1 MTTPEMTNS
10 YEQNRLDFIAKQ
22 LEKTHTPREIT
33 IKYILS
39 HAQERKAQDAKEEA
53 EESERIARR
62 SLFAVIKDRDQLKEE
77 NDQLKAAA
85 AINEQAAEL
94 QLEAVAN
101 DRDYQKALL
110 EKERAAW
117 GKITRQLH
125 AKLDNMT
132 DALETAERQNQANID
147 NLTAVL
153 EARYNAESVYIE
165 KISDLM
171 DENQALKE
179 KLQAIQ
185 AIINTT
191 QTQERK

>member
-10 YEQNRLDFIAKQ
+10 YKQHRLEYMAKQ
-22 LEKTHTPREIT
+22 LERTNTPREMT

-39 HAQERKAQDAKEEA
+39 REQERKTQAAKEEA
-53 EESERIARR
+53 ENSERIARR
-62 SLFAVIKDRDQLKEE
+62 SLFAVIEDRDQLKEE

-85 AINEQAAEL
+85 AINEQAAAL

-101 DRDYQKALL
+101 DRDYQKTLL
-110 EKERAAW
+110 ENERAAW

-179 KLQAIQ
+179 KLHSIQ
-185 AIINTT
+185 AIIT
-191 QTQERK
+191 QP

>member
-10 YEQNRLDFIAKQ
+10 YEQNRLDFMAKQ
-22 LEKTHTPREIT
+22 LEKTNTPRELT

-39 HAQERKAQDAKEEA
+39 HDQERKA
-53 EESERIARR
+53 R
-62 SLFAVIKDRDQLKEE
+62 EE

-85 AINEQAAEL
+85 AINEQAAAL

-101 DRDYQKALL
+101 DRDYQKTLL
-110 EKERAAW
+110 ENERAAW

-132 DALETAERQNQANID
+132 DALETAERQNQADAD

-185 AIINTT
+185 AIIT
-191 QTQERK
+191 QP

>member
-1 MTTPEMTNS
+1 MTTPEITNS
-10 YEQNRLDFIAKQ
+10 HEQNRL
-22 LEKTHTPREIT
+22 L
-33 IKYILS
+33 
-39 HAQERKAQDAKEEA
+39 
-53 EESERIARR
+53 
-62 SLFAVIKDRDQLKEE
+62 EE

-85 AINEQAAEL
+85 AINEQAAAL

-110 EKERAAW
+110 ENERAAW

-132 DALETAERQNQANID
+132 DALETAERQNQADAD

-153 EARYNAESVYIE
+153 EAGFNAESVYIE
-165 KISDLM
+165 EISDLM

-179 KLQAIQ
+179 KLKAIL

-191 QTQERK
+191 QTQDTKG

>member
-1 MTTPEMTNS
+1 MTTPETTNS
-10 YEQNRLDFIAKQ
+10 YEQNRQDFIAKQ
-22 LEKTHTPREIT
+22 LEKTLTPREIT

-39 HAQERKAQDAKEEA
+39 HEQERKAQAAKEEA

-62 SLFAVIKDRDQLKEE
+62 SLFAVIKDRDQLQEE

-85 AINEQAAEL
+85 AINEQAAAL

-110 EKERAAW
+110 ENERASW
-117 GKITRQLH
+117 GKITRQLY
-125 AKLDNMT
+125 AKLDNLT
-132 DALETAERQNQANID
+132 AALETAERQNQVDAD

-153 EARYNAESVYIE
+153 ESRYNAESIYIE

-171 DENQALKE
+171 DENLSLKN
-179 KLQAIQ
+179 KLKAIQ
-185 AIINTT
+185 AIVT
-191 QTQERK
+191 QPQE